1 MNIIKTL
8 ILFTAIV
15 FISSC
20 YKDID
25 IYNSDDFQSH
35 LVVNA
40 IVGADSIIKVTVLKS
55 AIPGQLD
62 STIGIDSAIVKVFED
77 GQYKGTLARADV
89 PVMLDINALPFY
101 YSDFPAR
108 EGHIYTIEVEALGQK
123 ATAELSF
130 PQKVSTV
137 ELSPQQYDYMDTSNI
152 GNGYIDF
159 WADFP
164 LKITINDPAGK
175 NYYMIAIYTKGYG
188 FLVDTLTWQI
198 TDSIMSTHIKY
209 GGVYFYDLFNGAQ
222 YVSATLPF
230 ENQSWRMGTIIFN
243 DELFSEQ
250 SFTATPTANIEGTV
264 KKDAQT
270 MTMYY
275 QVITISEDLFNYY
288 TSTNKYNMT
297 EGNPFVEP
305 VNIFSNV
312 QGGIGIVA
320 GYNIYLDSIE
330 IPLTF

>member
-8 ILFTAIV
+8 ILFAAII

-20 YKDID
+20 YKDLD
-25 IYNSDDFQSH
+25 VYNSDDFQSH

-40 IVGADSIIKVTVLKS
+40 IVCADSTINVTVLKS
-55 AIPGQLD
+55 VIPGQLD

-77 GQYKGTLARADV
+77 GQYKGTLKRVDI

-108 EGHIYTIEVEALGQK
+108 VGHTYTIEVEALGQK
-123 ATAELSF
+123 ATAELSL
-130 PQKVSTV
+130 PEKVSTV
-137 ELSPQQYDYMDTSNI
+137 ELTPQEYDYIDTFDI
-152 GNGYIDF
+152 GNGYVNF

-164 LKITINDPAGK
+164 LKITINDPVGK
-175 NYYMIAIYTKGYG
+175 NYYMIAIYSKNYA
-188 FLVDTLTWQI
+188 FLVDTLTWQP
-198 TDSIMSTHIKY
+198 TDSIVNTNNEY
-209 GGVYFYDLFNGAQ
+209 GGVYFYDLFNEVQ
-222 YVSATLPF
+222 YVSTPLPF
-230 ENQSWRMGTIIFN
+230 ETQSWGMSTIIFN

-250 SFTATPTANIEGTV
+250 SFTATLTANIGGTV